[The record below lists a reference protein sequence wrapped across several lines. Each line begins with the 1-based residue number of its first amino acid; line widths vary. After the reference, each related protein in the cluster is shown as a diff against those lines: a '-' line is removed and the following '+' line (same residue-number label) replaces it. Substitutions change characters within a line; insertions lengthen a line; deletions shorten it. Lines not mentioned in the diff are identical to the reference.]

1 MGEADAA
8 KNPTLLTLGVNLIGK
23 GRAKVETI
31 ILNLIQYNFN
41 PAHCYPRVFREK
53 KMQWILQFQ

>member
-23 GRAKVETI
+23 GQAKVETI

-41 PAHCYPRVFREK
+41 PANCYPRVFKEK
-53 KMQWILQFQ
+53 